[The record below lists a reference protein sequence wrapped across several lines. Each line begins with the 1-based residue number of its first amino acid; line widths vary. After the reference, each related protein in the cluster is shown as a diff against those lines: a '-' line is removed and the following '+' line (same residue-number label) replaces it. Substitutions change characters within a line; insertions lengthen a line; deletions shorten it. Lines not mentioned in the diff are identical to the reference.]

1 MHSPSASCVR
11 AANPSKVSLVSDQ
24 FEKLLTTFQ
33 RHLEVERNLS
43 VHTVRAYMGDL
54 TSLVEHLEKLG
65 LSDIS
70 ALELS
75 HLRSWLANQAVKG
88 GARTTLS
95 RRATSVRLFTKWAF
109 KNKYCAGDVGLT
121 LATPKGHRTLPEV
134 LDVNNAK
141 LAMDSMATRAAEEE
155 SPLSLR
161 DVAMVE
167 ILYAT
172 GARVGELCGLDVGD
186 IDYNRNTIR
195 VLGKG
200 NKERVIPVGRP
211 AMKALEVWLADGRS
225 ALVTNQSAQAV
236 FLGARGK
243 RIDQRTVRSVVY
255 EALSAIEG
263 IERMGPHALRHSA
276 ATHLLEGG
284 ADLRTVQEILGHA
297 SLATTQIYTHVST
310 ERLQKVF
317 KQAHPRA

>member
-1 MHSPSASCVR
+1 MSE
-11 AANPSKVSLVSDQ
+11 NY
-24 FEKLLTTFQ
+24 EKLIAAFT
-33 RHLEVERNLS
+33 RHLEVERSLS
-43 VHTVRAYMGDL
+43 VHTIRAYIGDL
-54 TSLVEHLEKLG
+54 ESLVDHLQNIG
-65 LSDIS
+65 VADIS
-70 ALELS
+70 QLELI
-75 HLRSWLANQAVKG
+75 HLRSWLANQQVKG

-95 RRATSVRLFTKWAF
+95 RRAVSVRLFTKWAV
-109 KNKYCAGDVGLT
+109 KNKYLAKDVAAT

-134 LDVNNAK
+134 LEIADAK
-141 LAMDSMATRAAEEE
+141 VAMDSLATRAAEEE
-155 SPLSLR
+155 TPISLR

-167 ILYAT
+167 MLYAS
-172 GARVGELCGLDVGD
+172 GARVAELCGLDLGD
-186 IDYNRNTIR
+186 IDYDRQTIR

-200 NKERVIPVGRP
+200 NKERTIPLGNP
-211 AMKALEVWLADGRS
+211 AMRALNAYLKDARDSLKNALS
-225 ALVTNQSAQAV
+225 ANAV

-243 RIDQRTVRSVVY
+243 RIDQRTVRTVVY
-255 EALSAIEG
+255 NALQAIEG
-263 IERMGPHALRHSA
+263 IERIGPHALRHSA

>member
-1 MHSPSASCVR
+1 V
-11 AANPSKVSLVSDQ
+11 SKD

-54 TSLVEHLEKLG
+54 TSLLEHLENSG
-65 LSDIS
+65 LADIS
-70 ALELS
+70 QLQLV
-75 HLRSWLANQAVKG
+75 HLRSWLANQQVKG
-88 GARTTLS
+88 ASRTTIS
-95 RRATSVRLFTKWAF
+95 RRAVSVRLFTKWAL
-109 KNKYCAGDVGLT
+109 KNKYIASDVGAS

-134 LDVNNAK
+134 LGIEDAK
-141 LAMDSMATRAAEEE
+141 TAMDSMATRAAEEE
-155 SPLSLR
+155 SPMTLR

-167 ILYAT
+167 LLYAT
-172 GARVGELCGLDVGD
+172 GARVAELCGLDLGD
-186 IDYNRNTIR
+186 IDYNRQTIQ

-200 NKERVIPVGRP
+200 NKERVIPLGNP
-211 AMKALEVWLADGRS
+211 AMRALKKWLDDGRQLLLNEKS
-225 ALVTNQSAQAV
+225 EKAV

-243 RIDQRTVRSVVY
+243 RIDQRAVRTVVY

-310 ERLQKVF
+310 ERLQKAF

>member
-1 MHSPSASCVR
+1 MSE
-11 AANPSKVSLVSDQ
+11 DY
-24 FEKLLTTFQ
+24 EKLIAAFS
-33 RHLEVERNLS
+33 RHLEVERSLS
-43 VHTVRAYMGDL
+43 VHTIRAYIGDL
-54 TSLVEHLEKLG
+54 ESLVTHLENIG
-65 LSDIS
+65 VEEIS
-70 ALELS
+70 QLELV
-75 HLRSWLANQAVKG
+75 HLRSWLANQQVKG

-95 RRATSVRLFTKWAF
+95 RRAVSVRLFTKWAV
-109 KNKYCAGDVGLT
+109 KNKYLTKDVAAT

-134 LDVNNAK
+134 LEISDAK
-141 LAMDSMATRAAEEE
+141 LAMDSLATRAAEEE
-155 SPLSLR
+155 SPIALR

-167 ILYAT
+167 MLYAS
-172 GARVGELCGLDVGD
+172 GARVAELCGLDLNDV
-186 IDYNRNTIR
+186 DYDRQTIR

-200 NKERVIPVGRP
+200 NKERTIPVGNP
-211 AMKALEVWLADGRS
+211 AIRALNAYLKDARDS
-225 ALVTNQSAQAV
+225 LKNSKSDNAL

-243 RIDQRTVRSVVY
+243 RIDQRTVRTVVY
-255 EALSAIEG
+255 DALQAIEG

-310 ERLQKVF
+310 ERLQKAF

>member
-1 MHSPSASCVR
+1 
-11 AANPSKVSLVSDQ
+11 VSEN
-24 FEKLLTTFQ
+24 FEKLIAAFT
-33 RHLEVERNLS
+33 RHLEVERSLS
-43 VHTVRAYMGDL
+43 VHTIRAYIGDL
-54 TSLVEHLEKLG
+54 ESLLNHLETIG
-65 LSDIS
+65 VTDIS
-70 ALELS
+70 QLELV
-75 HLRSWLANQAVKG
+75 HLRSWLANQQVKG

-95 RRATSVRLFTKWAF
+95 RRAVSVRLFTKWAV
-109 KNKYCAGDVGLT
+109 KNKYLTKDVAAT

-134 LDVNNAK
+134 LDIADAK
-141 LAMDSMATRAAEEE
+141 TAMDSLATRASEEE
-155 SPLSLR
+155 TPISLR

-167 ILYAT
+167 LLYAT
-172 GARVGELCGLDVGD
+172 GARVAELCGLDVSD
-186 IDYNRNTIR
+186 IDYDRQTIR

-200 NKERVIPVGRP
+200 NKERTIPLGNP
-211 AMKALEVWLADGRS
+211 AMKALNVWLKEGRDS
-225 ALVTNQSAQAV
+225 IKNSLSGYAV

-243 RIDQRTVRSVVY
+243 RIDQRTVRTVVY
-255 EALSAIEG
+255 NALQAIEG

-310 ERLQKVF
+310 ERLQKAF

>member
-1 MHSPSASCVR
+1 
-11 AANPSKVSLVSDQ
+11 VSEN
-24 FEKLLTTFQ
+24 FEKLIAVFT
-33 RHLEVERNLS
+33 RHLEVERSLS
-43 VHTVRAYMGDL
+43 VHTIRAYIGDL
-54 TSLVEHLEKLG
+54 ESLLNHLETIG
-65 LSDIS
+65 VTDIS
-70 ALELS
+70 QLELV
-75 HLRSWLANQAVKG
+75 HLRSWLANQQVKG

-95 RRATSVRLFTKWAF
+95 RRAVSVRLFTKWAV
-109 KNKYCAGDVGLT
+109 KNKYLAKDVAAT

-134 LDVNNAK
+134 LDIADAK
-141 LAMDSMATRAAEEE
+141 TAMDSLATRASEEE
-155 SPLSLR
+155 TPISLR

-167 ILYAT
+167 LLYAT
-172 GARVGELCGLDVGD
+172 GARVAELCGLDVSD
-186 IDYNRNTIR
+186 IDYDRQTIR

-200 NKERVIPVGRP
+200 NKERTIPLGNP
-211 AMKALEVWLADGRS
+211 AMKALNVWLKEGRDS
-225 ALVTNQSAQAV
+225 IKNSLSGNAV

-243 RIDQRTVRSVVY
+243 RIDQRTVRTVVY
-255 EALSAIEG
+255 NALQAIEG

-310 ERLQKVF
+310 ERLQKAF

>member
-1 MHSPSASCVR
+1 MVE
-11 AANPSKVSLVSDQ
+11 DY
-24 FEKLLTTFQ
+24 EKLLAAFT
-33 RHLEVERNLS
+33 RHLEIERNLS
-43 VHTVRAYMGDL
+43 IHTIRAYRGDL
-54 TSLVEHLEKLG
+54 ESLIAHLENIG
-65 LSDIS
+65 INNIS
-70 ALELS
+70 QLELV
-75 HLRSWLANQAVKG
+75 HLRSWLANQQVKG

-95 RRATSVRLFTKWAF
+95 RRAVSVRLFTKWAV
-109 KNKYCAGDVGLT
+109 KNKYLEKDVAAT

-134 LDVNNAK
+134 LGIDDAK
-141 LAMDSMATRAAEEE
+141 IAMDSMATRAAEEE
-155 SPLSLR
+155 TPIAVR

-167 ILYAT
+167 MLYAS
-172 GARVGELCGLDVGD
+172 GARVAELCGLDLTD
-186 IDYNRNTIR
+186 IDYDRQTIR

-200 NKERVIPVGRP
+200 NKERTIPVGNP
-211 AMKALEVWLADGRS
+211 AMRALDNWLKSGRDS
-225 ALVTNQSAQAV
+225 IKNSLSGNAV

-243 RIDQRTVRSVVY
+243 RIDQRTVRTVVY
-255 EALSAIEG
+255 NALQAIEG
-263 IERMGPHALRHSA
+263 IDRMGPHALRHSA

>member
-1 MHSPSASCVR
+1 MSKEYEELV
-11 AANPSKVSLVSDQ
+11 AA
-24 FEKLLTTFQ
+24 FA
-33 RHLEVERNLS
+33 RHLEIERNLS
-43 VHTVRAYMGDL
+43 VHTIRAYLGDL
-54 TSLVEHLEKLG
+54 ESLISHLEQIG
-65 LSDIS
+65 VNDIS
-70 ALELS
+70 RMELV
-75 HLRSWLANQAVKG
+75 HLRSWLANQQVKG

-95 RRATSVRLFTKWAF
+95 RRAVSIRLFTKWAV
-109 KNKYCAGDVGLT
+109 KNKYVEKDVAAT

-134 LDVNNAK
+134 LGIDEAK

-155 SPLSLR
+155 TPIAVR

-167 ILYAT
+167 MLYAS
-172 GARVGELCGLDVGD
+172 GARVAELCGLDLSD
-186 IDYNRNTIR
+186 IDYDRQTIR

-200 NKERVIPVGRP
+200 NKERTIPLGNP
-211 AMKALEVWLADGRS
+211 AMRALESWLKDGRDS
-225 ALVTNQSAQAV
+225 LKNSLSGTAV

-243 RIDQRTVRSVVY
+243 RIDQRTVRTVVY
-255 EALSAIEG
+255 NALQAIEG

>member
-1 MHSPSASCVR
+1 MSENYEELI
-11 AANPSKVSLVSDQ
+11 AA
-24 FEKLLTTFQ
+24 FT
-33 RHLEVERNLS
+33 RHLEIERSLS
-43 VHTVRAYMGDL
+43 VHTIRAYLGDL
-54 TSLVEHLEKLG
+54 ESLLTHLESIG
-65 LSDIS
+65 VADIS
-70 ALELS
+70 QLELV
-75 HLRSWLANQAVKG
+75 HLRSWLANQQIKG

-95 RRATSVRLFTKWAF
+95 RRAVSVRLFTKWAV
-109 KNKYCAGDVGLT
+109 KNKYLAKDVAAT

-134 LDVNNAK
+134 LEIADAK
-141 LAMDSMATRAAEEE
+141 TAMDSLATRAAEEE
-155 SPLSLR
+155 SPISLR

-167 ILYAT
+167 LLYAT
-172 GARVGELCGLDVGD
+172 GARVAELCGLDLSD
-186 IDYNRNTIR
+186 IDYDRQTIR

-200 NKERVIPVGRP
+200 NKERTIPLGNP
-211 AMKALEVWLADGRS
+211 AMKALNAWLKDGRDS
-225 ALVTNQSAQAV
+225 VKNSQSENAV

-243 RIDQRTVRSVVY
+243 RIDQRTVRTVVY
-255 EALSAIEG
+255 NALEAIEG

-310 ERLQKVF
+310 ERLQKAF

>member
-1 MHSPSASCVR
+1 MSE
-11 AANPSKVSLVSDQ
+11 N
-24 FEKLLTTFQ
+24 FEKLIASFT
-33 RHLEVERNLS
+33 RHLEVERSLS
-43 VHTVRAYMGDL
+43 VHTIRAYIGDL
-54 TSLVEHLEKLG
+54 ESLLNHLETIG
-65 LSDIS
+65 VTDIS
-70 ALELS
+70 QLELV
-75 HLRSWLANQAVKG
+75 HLRSWLANQQVNG

-95 RRATSVRLFTKWAF
+95 RRAVSVRLFTKWAV
-109 KNKYCAGDVGLT
+109 KNKYLAKDVAAT

-134 LDVNNAK
+134 LDIADAK
-141 LAMDSMATRAAEEE
+141 TAMDSLATRASEEE
-155 SPLSLR
+155 TPISLR

-167 ILYAT
+167 LLYAT
-172 GARVGELCGLDVGD
+172 GARVAELCGLDVSD
-186 IDYNRNTIR
+186 IDYDRQTIR

-200 NKERVIPVGRP
+200 NKERTIPLGNP
-211 AMKALEVWLADGRS
+211 AMKALNVWLKEGRDS
-225 ALVTNQSAQAV
+225 IKNSLSGNAV

-243 RIDQRTVRSVVY
+243 RIDQRTVRTVVY
-255 EALSAIEG
+255 NALQAIEG

-310 ERLQKVF
+310 ERLQKAF